1 MPSLYIQLKVYKWG
15 SIPRN
20 CKNSKKALVHLMN
33 KKIKKLPVHD
43 ENKDN
48 ILDTKNSA
56 FDVSEKVMDHNFL
69 WGLIL
74 ALFSSRI
81 LGIAILYLNY
91 KLIKLVEKGGT
102 KERKTEKRYCMAIK
116 ILKSI
121 AILVLFILILLFVSF
136 ILGCVIIY
144 TDYERLLSNS

>member
-1 MPSLYIQLKVYKWG
+1 M
-15 SIPRN
+15 
-20 CKNSKKALVHLMN
+20 KN
-33 KKIKKLPVHD
+33 KIRKLPVYD

-48 ILDTKNSA
+48 VFDTKNSV
-56 FDVSEKVMDHNFL
+56 FDVTEKMINHNFL

-91 KLIKLVEKGGT
+91 KLVKLVEKGGT

-121 AILVLFILILLFVSF
+121 AILVLFILILLFISF

-144 TDYERLLSNS
+144 TDYERLLSNG

>member
-1 MPSLYIQLKVYKWG
+1 MLD
-15 SIPRN
+15 
-20 CKNSKKALVHLMN
+20 
-33 KKIKKLPVHD
+33 KKIRKLPIHD
-43 ENKDN
+43 ENTEN
-48 ILDTKNSA
+48 ISIA
-56 FDVSEKVMDHNFL
+56 SELTFEVTEKMINHNFL

-91 KLIKLVEKGGT
+91 KLVKLVEKGGT

-144 TDYERLLSNS
+144 TDYERLLSNG